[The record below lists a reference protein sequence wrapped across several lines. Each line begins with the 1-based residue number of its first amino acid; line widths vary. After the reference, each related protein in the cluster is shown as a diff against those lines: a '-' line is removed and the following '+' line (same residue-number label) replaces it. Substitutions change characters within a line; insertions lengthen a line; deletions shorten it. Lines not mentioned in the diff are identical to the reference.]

1 MWWLLELIGERCQV
15 VFDNTVCVWHTPVSE
30 HSICDE
36 ESFVKEIENEFMY
49 NESSV
54 YTYTFTDADYEW
66 ALLQGTAD

>member
-1 MWWLLELIGERCQV
+1 M
-15 VFDNTVCVWHTPVSE
+15 WHTPVSE